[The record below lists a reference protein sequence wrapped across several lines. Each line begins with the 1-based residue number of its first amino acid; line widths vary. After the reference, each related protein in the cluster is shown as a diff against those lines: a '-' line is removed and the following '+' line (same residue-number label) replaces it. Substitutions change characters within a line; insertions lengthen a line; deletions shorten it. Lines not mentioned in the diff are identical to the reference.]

1 MTILV
6 KDGGFMP
13 EDWQAGYVPL
23 AALSNAP
30 GQAGVDL
37 STPQLGREEWARL
50 CRLLPQ
56 IGLVR
61 VKMRHF
67 GDVAALDLAQAIR
80 RTGYRGRLR
89 AHGAVLA
96 RIYTMARRAGF
107 DEIELDPEQAR
118 LQPAEHWRNVPDW
131 SPARRGGGAPR
142 RDAPIR

>member
-1 MTILV
+1 MNILV
-6 KDGGFMP
+6 KDGGFVP
-13 EDWQAGYVPL
+13 DDWQAGYVPL
-23 AALSNAP
+23 AALSNTP

-37 STPQLGREEWARL
+37 SSPRLDRDQWARL

-61 VKMRHF
+61 VRMRDF

-80 RTGYRGRLR
+80 RSGYRGRLR

-96 RIYTMARRAGF
+96 RIYTLARRAGF

-131 SPARRGGGAPR
+131 SPARRSGGAGM
-142 RDAPIR
+142 RDARLR